1 METFEQGVRDTLRDA
16 NTAVHDA
23 LDKVSHTAEAAEATM
38 GKASDA
44 VGGAV
49 QGGVASLA
57 RAFDLRRR
65 VRRHPFLLL
74 GAAMFVGYVAGN
86 LIFRAR
92 RESA

>member
-23 LDKVSHTAEAAEATM
+23 LDKVNHTAEAAEATV

-49 QGGVASLA
+49 RGGVASLA
-57 RAFDLRRR
+57 RAFDLRRQ
-65 VRRHPFLLL
+65 VRRHPWLMLG
-74 GAAMFVGYVAGN
+74 GAAFAGYVAGK
-86 LIFRAR
+86 LILRAR
-92 RESA
+92 RDSA